1 MGKNVN
7 EATPKKLL
15 GYALIAVALI
25 LFVFVIVSGVL
36 LAAGVIHPIM
46 AYTSYPN
53 GEFAGIV
60 LQLGIYAILAGV
72 GFGIAEIG
80 VDLVKD

>member
-1 MGKNVN
+1 MGKTNN
-7 EATPKKLL
+7 EVTPRKLL
-15 GYALIAVALI
+15 GYVLIAVAII

-36 LAAGVIHPIM
+36 LAAGTIHPIM

-53 GEFAGIV
+53 GVFAGIL

>member
-7 EATPKKLL
+7 KVTPRKIL
-15 GYALIAVALI
+15 GYALIALAIV
-25 LFVFVIVSGVL
+25 LFVFVIVSGIL
-36 LAAGVIHPIM
+36 LAAGVTHPIM
-46 AYTSYPN
+46 AFTSYPN
-53 GEFAGIV
+53 GVFAGIV